1 MYLISWLLGYRTQP
15 EDLPAEWLI
24 ALDVQHKEEQ
34 DSPCPIKALIQEKTN
49 KLTYSATPLSPEI
62 RSSIFHQLI
71 SEEINGWKSGVST
84 IIKKRHLATV
94 LQLNSNTKGTLSQ
107 RLDILRP
114 QLKSIYDRQQKDL
127 IRVDELAPDQL
138 ASMTLLASQ
147 DVLDSRSAIDL
158 VTIWFRCLQSLVQTI
173 LGSNLT
179 NIENNTLIVTLL
191 PSIDKLVKLWD
202 ERVRINPRRLSI
214 KDVKDKKER
223 VQIVPDIEK
232 MPELNQEE
240 FRRRAELLKSLLSL

>member
-1 MYLISWLLGYRTQP
+1 MYLISWLLGYKTQP
-15 EDLPAEWLI
+15 EDLPTEWLM
-24 ALDVQHKEEQ
+24 ALDVQQKEEQ
-34 DSPCPIKALIQEKTN
+34 GSPCPIKALIEQKT
-49 KLTYSATPLSPEI
+49 KQLTYSMTPLAPEI

-71 SEEINGWKSGVST
+71 NEELNGWKSGLST
-84 IIKKRHLATV
+84 IIKKRYLSTV
-94 LQLNSNTKGTLSQ
+94 LLLNSKTQGTLTQ

-127 IRVDELAPDQL
+127 IRVDELVAGQL

-147 DVLDSRSAIDL
+147 DVLDSRSATDL

-179 NIENNTLIVTLL
+179 NIENNTLVVTLL

-202 ERVRINPRRLSI
+202 ERVRINPRRLS
-214 KDVKDKKER
+214 VKDTTDKKVQ

-240 FRRRAELLKSLLSL
+240 FRRRAELIQSLLSL